1 MSQGDKSKIRILDP
15 THVNQA
21 SHTVKLRK
29 ESKMYN
35 DMTKKLFNKEFVDLS
50 SKERVRVPLYIAKA
64 IHAFVKEDKTT
75 IKIPHFFK

>member
-15 THVNQA
+15 TCQSGKPHRQI
-21 SHTVKLRK
+21 
-29 ESKMYN
+29 EEGIKMYN

-50 SKERVRVPLYIAKA
+50 SKERARVSLYIAKA
-64 IHAFVKEDKTT
+64 IHAFVKEDKTI